1 MLSAERSAVIESVF
15 EKVRRPCAPHYR
27 DEQLHRLHTRT
38 ERFVDELIAS
48 LSGDPDRFIDYVRR
62 VTHERVHEGY
72 HLNEIQHALSVLE
85 REAWELCATRIDARK
100 DLLEGLG
107 SITWTIGQAKDQLAQ
122 IYLAEKDHAEALLES
137 LRGHAHPAGPA

>member
-1 MLSAERSAVIESVF
+1 M
-15 EKVRRPCAPHYR
+15 
-27 DEQLHRLHTRT
+27 QLPIL
-38 ERFVDELIAS
+38 
-48 LSGDPDRFIDYVRR
+48 DPD
-62 VTHERVHEGY
+62 
-72 HLNEIQHALSVLE
+72 HASPRPSSLQCTAPE